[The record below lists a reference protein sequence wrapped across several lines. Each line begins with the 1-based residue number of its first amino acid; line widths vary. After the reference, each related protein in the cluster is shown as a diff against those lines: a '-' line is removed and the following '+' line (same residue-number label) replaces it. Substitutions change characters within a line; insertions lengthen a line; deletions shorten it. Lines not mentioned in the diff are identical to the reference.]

1 MPAPAHDTAP
11 RSCKPTPVAPTG
23 AEQSALTSPDRGGF
37 AARLPPRAAYRLVL
51 AGRLLQK
58 SRTRIAVQPGER
70 YPMAV
75 LRVIQGLPD
84 HARATLRSAVD
95 FLESLGPECAPSA
108 TLRQR
113 WSPPAGASPLALP
126 LDRDP
131 APKASAMSCTPRAH
145 ARAEIPPRSDPS
157 ATSAPIPI
165 SADTS
170 APDRTG
176 Q

>member
-1 MPAPAHDTAP
+1 MPAHDTAQQA
-11 RSCKPTPVAPTG
+11 CKPTPIAPIG
-23 AEQSALTSPDRGGF
+23 AEQSALPSPDRGGF

-113 WSPPAGASPLALP
+113 WSPLAGASLLELP
-126 LDRDP
+126 LDLDP
-131 APKASAMSCTPRAH
+131 APVASAMSCTPCAH
-145 ARAEIPPRSDPS
+145 APAEFPPRSDPP

-165 SADTS
+165 SDAIS

-176 Q
+176 R